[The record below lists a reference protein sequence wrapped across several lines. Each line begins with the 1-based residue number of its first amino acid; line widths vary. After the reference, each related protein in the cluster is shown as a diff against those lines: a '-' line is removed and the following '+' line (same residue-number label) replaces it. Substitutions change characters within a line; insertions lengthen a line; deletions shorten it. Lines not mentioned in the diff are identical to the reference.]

1 MHEIKAKRPIIIL
14 TWIALLTYLIFYC
27 IYCYSLLRSEFHFTD
42 FVYFVYLAR
51 NLLPL
56 APPVIF
62 LIYMHNTNFRKKH
75 LFTVFFVLL
84 LVLIVFTLIW
94 NGIVIGFHNY
104 GGYIGTTT
112 IFLTGVRYPI
122 YSYTLVDMF
131 LMVTTILAKYL
142 ILAALFSVANGTTN
156 KKLSVYTLIGVILTS
171 IYRAI
176 YSGVNIIGF
185 LNLFSYVIFLSY
197 AFFLTALLIFCLSN
211 KTPNLILR
219 RKKKK
224 GTLTL
229 KEELELINEDYELG
243 YISEDEQKARRM
255 EVLAR
260 L

>member
-1 MHEIKAKRPIIIL
+1 M
-14 TWIALLTYLIFYC
+14 
-27 IYCYSLLRSEFHFTD
+27 
-42 FVYFVYLAR
+42 V
-51 NLLPL
+51 
-56 APPVIF
+56 
-62 LIYMHNTNFRKKH
+62 
-75 LFTVFFVLL
+75 FVLL

-112 IFLTGVRYPI
+112 ILLTGIRYPI

-142 ILAALFSVANGTTN
+142 ILAALFSVANGNTN
-156 KKLSVYTLIGVILTS
+156 RKLSVYTLIGAILTLL
-171 IYRAI
+171 YRTI
-176 YSGVNIIGF
+176 YSGVYIIYYITSF
-185 LNLFSYVIFLSY
+185 LDLFSYAI
-197 AFFLTALLIFCLSN
+197 FLTALLIFCLNN
-211 KTPNLILR
+211 KTPNLVLR
-219 RKKKK
+219 GKKKN

-255 EVLAR
+255 EILAK

>member
-1 MHEIKAKRPIIIL
+1 MHEIKAKKPIIIL
-14 TWIALLTYLIFYC
+14 TWIALLTYLI
-27 IYCYSLLRSEFHFTD
+27 SLLRSKFLFT
-42 FVYFVYLAR
+42 YFVYLAL

-75 LFTVFFVLL
+75 LFTTVFILL
-84 LVLIVFTLIW
+84 LVLIIFALIW

-104 GGYIGTTT
+104 RGDIGMIT
-112 IFLTGVRYPI
+112 IFLTGVRYLS
-122 YSYTLVDMF
+122 YSYTLRYML

-142 ILAALFSVANGTTN
+142 ILATLFSVANGNTN
-156 KKLSVYTLIGVILTS
+156 RKLSVYTLIGVILS
-171 IYRAI
+171 LIYRTI
-176 YSGVNIIGF
+176 YGDMYI
-185 LNLFSYVIFLSY
+185 LNLSSYAIFLPY
-197 AFFLTALLIFCLSN
+197 AIFLTALLIFCLNN